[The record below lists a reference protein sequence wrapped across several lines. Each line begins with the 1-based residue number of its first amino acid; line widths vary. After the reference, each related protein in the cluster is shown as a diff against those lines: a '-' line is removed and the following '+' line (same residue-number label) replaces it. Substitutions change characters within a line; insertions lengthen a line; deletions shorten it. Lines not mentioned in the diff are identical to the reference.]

1 MASWKKAE
9 GNDGGLVVYPREY
22 MAEPFFV
29 VYISDE
35 NVQDMFSMF
44 TDDTKTGVIL
54 DNEAGYQ
61 TLKKEFDQLG
71 K

>member
-1 MASWKKAE
+1 M
-9 GNDGGLVVYPREY
+9 VYPREY

-35 NVQDMFSMF
+35 NVQDMFSTF

-61 TLKKEFDQLG
+61 KLKKEFDQLG